1 MLLETAAV
9 LDRYDRAAEAQGQA
23 DSEAKRE
30 VLLKA
35 LTELAKSD
43 RREDRAKTLLEL
55 FTEIPT

>member
-9 LDRYDRAAEAQGQA
+9 LDRYDRAAESQGQA
-23 DSEAKRE
+23 ESEAKRE

-35 LTELAKSD
+35 LNELANSD